1 VVRIVTI
8 AAFTLYG
15 INISGPTYKVAL
27 FLALAGIEF
36 DFVMTSPRGDAKTP
50 AYKAN
55 LNHWG
60 QVPVLVDNLTG
71 KIYRQAPSILEFLA
85 DKTKKFRG
93 KSPDDRISIREWM
106 YWDLDRLAPP
116 IYRLRGQRLGFRQ
129 FGQLVAEMYHLE
141 AIAALQVLEERLTAN
156 NWLVGKGMTIA
167 DIDVYCVLDYAAA
180 GGVALKSFPKV
191 RAFMSRMQAKSGF
204 GSPLDVIPKSST

>member
-1 VVRIVTI
+1 MTKSD
-8 AAFTLYG
+8 FTLHG

-27 FLALAGIEF
+27 FLSLADIDF
-36 DFVMTSPRGDAKTP
+36 DFVLTSPRVEAKT
-50 AYKAN
+50 AEYKAN

-60 QVPVLVDNLTG
+60 QVPVLVDNVTG
-71 KIYRQAPSILEFLA
+71 KSYRQAPSILEFLA

-93 KSPDDRISIREWM
+93 KTPDDRMAIREWM

-129 FGQLVAEMYHLE
+129 FNQPVAEMYYLE
-141 AIAALQVLEERLTAN
+141 AHAALQVLEAHLSVN

-167 DIDVYCVLDYAAA
+167 DIDIYGVLEYAAA
-180 GGVALKSFPKV
+180 GGNDLKAYPKI
-191 RAFMSRMQAKSGF
+191 RAYMKRMQAKKGF
-204 GSPLDVIPKSST
+204 GLPLDVVPKTSRAR